1 MAGITPINMLSMYSL
16 GMVNG
21 GSQRLTATTK
31 AKLEALGVDTKE
43 IRTEAEGQ
51 MKLKEAQ
58 MSSTSGSQQT
68 KQASPKEDGALEEA
82 KSLAA
87 KLDVSVSSTDT
98 VDEIVDKI
106 ADKIEDIKADAG
118 KDFDKQADIKQYES
132 ELAMLEKSH
141 MSQIDLS
148 ATMNLTASMNMAYH
162 NLY

>member
-1 MAGITPINMLSMYSL
+1 MAGITPINMLSMYSI
-16 GMVNG
+16 GMASG

-58 MSSTSGSQQT
+58 MSSSSGVQQS
-68 KQASPKEDGALEEA
+68 KPASPNEDSVLEEA
-82 KSLAA
+82 KALAS
-87 KLDVSVSSTDT
+87 KLDISVSSTDT

-106 ADKIEDIKADAG
+106 TEKIEDMKLDAG
-118 KDFDKQADIKQYES
+118 KDFDKQANIKQYET